1 MHAAAGMATQ
11 FVIFIRNFNCS
22 GRRFFNQKRVRLITR
37 GKEQMELQSA
47 W

>member
-22 GRRFFNQKRVRLITR
+22 GRRFFNQKVRLITR
-37 GKEQMELQSA
+37 GKEQMELEST